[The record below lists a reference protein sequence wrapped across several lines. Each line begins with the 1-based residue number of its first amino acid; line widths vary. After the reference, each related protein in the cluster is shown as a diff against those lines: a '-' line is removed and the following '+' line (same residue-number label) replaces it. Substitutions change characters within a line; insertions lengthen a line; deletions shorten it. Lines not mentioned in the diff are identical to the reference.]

1 MITITPSAAE
11 QIRESARQG
20 NMHGIP
26 LRIAAKRVDDGSI
39 QYGMGFADE
48 EHEGDQKTNSEG
60 IDIVISTM
68 SIDLLKGTVLDF
80 VELDNGEKDFI
91 FKNPNDPNFQPPQ

>member
-20 NMHGIP
+20 KLHGIP
-26 LRIAAKRVDDGSI
+26 LRIAAKRGDDGSI

-48 EHEGDQKTNSEG
+48 EHEGDLKTNSEG
-60 IDIVISTM
+60 IDVVVSTM
-68 SIDLLKGTVLDF
+68 SIDLLKDTVLDY
-80 VELDNGEKDFI
+80 VELDNGEKNFI
-91 FKNPNDPNFQPPQ
+91 FKNPNDPNFQPQE